1 MFLLATNNN
10 ILPCSYL
17 NGRRARQYII
27 ISHPNR
33 DDGAYVFYV
42 FMFLVFFMFWR
53 TRTPIIIAGI
63 IIVFDAP
70 IAVQRSTGLNCRGG
84 NQEEQSK
91 KDISVPTPISHTDL
105 NLWVSSI
112 NTLPGD
118 LLFPS
123 PMIISL
129 NFFHYLCIW
138 RKTQSACSSD

>member
-1 MFLLATNNN
+1 MFLLVTNNN

-17 NGRRARQYII
+17 NRREQGNILSSVI
-27 ISHPNR
+27 PM
-33 DDGAYVFYV
+33 VMMVLMF
-42 FMFLVFFMFWR
+42 FMLLVFLMFWR
-53 TRTPIIIAGI
+53 TRAPIIIAGI
-63 IIVFDAP
+63 IIVFNAP
-70 IAVQRSTGLNCRGG
+70 IAVQRSTGLDCRSRDQ
-84 NQEEQSK
+84 QEQCK

-138 RKTQSACSSD
+138 RKTPSACSSD